1 MTLFA
6 NRYSVKKKL
15 TLDLAINICLL
26 HEQSQQCLRKDTEV
40 CALQKTR
47 CLNCNGQHSAEKSKC
62 FAYNKRCNNCSKVN
76 HFARCCKST
85 AQPTAAKSYY
95 QPRNQQMGKIHELNA
110 QPDNNLQ
117 DTFYCDPV
125 DLSSQKG
132 EIFTTLK
139 LKNGNGQLK
148 VKVDTGAKCN
158 VVSKRMLNSLN
169 QTTPINTAER
179 VNLVAYGGEMI
190 DTEGTT
196 VLQGVRGEFTFHVVD
211 RDVKPL
217 LGLQDSIVMG
227 LIQLGPDVHMLHHEA
242 PEVREHRDLFDC
254 DVIGS
259 LPVVYHMR
267 LDNTVTP
274 VVCAPRKIPIAMK
287 EKVKAELDHMTELS
301 VITPVTE
308 ATEWVSAMVAAKKI
322 KMAQ

>member
-1 MTLFA
+1 MCSAETT
-6 NRYSVKKKL
+6 Y
-15 TLDLAINICLL
+15 
-26 HEQSQQCLRKDTEV
+26 
-40 CALQKTR
+40 
-47 CLNCNGQHSAEKSKC
+47 CNGQHVAEKSKC
-62 FAYNKRCNNCSKVN
+62 FAYNKRCNNCGKLN
-76 HFARCCKST
+76 HFPRCCRST
-85 AQPTAAKSYY
+85 AQPKAAKTSY
-95 QPRNQQMGKIHELNA
+95 QPSTQQWDKIHELDA
-110 QPDNNLQ
+110 QPHNNLQ

-169 QTTPINTAER
+169 QTTPINTAEK
-179 VNLVAYGGEMI
+179 VNLVAYGRETI
-190 DTEGTT
+190 DTEGTP
-196 VLQGVRGEFTFHVVD
+196 VLQCVRGEFTFHVVD

-217 LGLQDSIVMG
+217 ISLQDSNAMG

-242 PEVREHRDLFDC
+242 PEEREYRDLFDW

-259 LPVVYHMR
+259 LPVVYQMR
-267 LDNTVTP
+267 PDNTVTS

-287 EKVKAELDHMTELS
+287 EKVKAELDHMTELG

-308 ATEWVSAMVAAKKI
+308 ATEWVSAMVAAKKK